1 VEIVQLILGFEAG
14 FGEINE
20 IINEIKEKS
29 ATEENLGLLP
39 NI

>member
-20 IINEIKEKS
+20 IINEIKGKS
-29 ATEENLGLLP
+29 LREENLCLLP

>member
-29 ATEENLGLLP
+29 ATEENLVLLP

>member
-20 IINEIKEKS
+20 IINGKRKKTPKRKI
-29 ATEENLGLLP
+29 
-39 NI
+39 